1 MKALNKICDGGLI
14 TTALTISAIVAASAS
29 PSTAKRAP
37 SGHEEQKPSI
47 SVETTLVNVDV
58 LVTDQDGRVLD
69 GLKKENFRILD
80 EGATRTIEHFEQAG
94 APLTIA
100 IVMEYSGIASNRYA
114 YKAASWGSSFLD
126 QLDPLD
132 WVALVT
138 YDAKPTVRLD
148 FTRNKA
154 EMRRTISTLSYPIFR
169 EASLYD
175 AITDTLDR
183 LDGIKEKKAILLL
196 STGAN
201 TMSAVTLD
209 DTLKRIKRSD
219 VAIFSVALAEAETQP
234 SLVNRINYLQA
245 KNQLQA
251 FANLSGGSAWFSR
264 FDGQLP
270 EIFKGVGAFLR
281 SRYSIGFSPEKLSHD
296 GKYHKLKIQIVR
308 PDGSPLI
315 ITTPEGKRQKPSV
328 YAREGYT
335 APGQRAR
342 D

>member
-14 TTALTISAIVAASAS
+14 IAALAMSAIIAAA
-29 PSTAKRAP
+29 AGAP
-37 SGHEEQKPSI
+37 RQTPTGQEDQKPSI

-58 LVTDQDGRVLD
+58 LVTDQDGRVLE

-80 EGATRTIEHFEQAG
+80 EGTPQTIEHFEPANV
-94 APLTIA
+94 PLTIA

-114 YKAASWGSSFLD
+114 YRAASWGSNFLNH
-126 QLDPLD
+126 LDPLD

-138 YDAKPTVRLD
+138 YDAKPTVKQD

-154 EMRRTISTLSYPIFR
+154 EIRQAISTLSYPVFH
-169 EASLYD
+169 EANLYD

-183 LDGIKEKKAILLL
+183 LDGVKGKKSILLL

-219 VAIFSVALAEAETQP
+219 VAIFSVALAEAEAQP
-234 SLVNRINYLQA
+234 SLANRIDYLQA
-245 KNQLQA
+245 KNQLRA
-251 FANLSGGSAWFSR
+251 FANLSGGTAWFPR
-264 FDGQLP
+264 FDGELR
-270 EIFKGVGAFLR
+270 EIFKGVGTFLR
-281 SRYSIGFSPEKLSHD
+281 SRYSLGFSPPKLAHD

-315 ITTPEGKRQKPSV
+315 VTTPDGKSQKPIV

-335 APGQRAR
+335 APGQRAW